1 MQTVSNPLNNKWLK
15 LHTDF
20 YYLTIM
26 IIIKDSIR
34 SCHRT
39 PLQIEKNRK
48 KTNKNL
54 HLVGKNILATYHSF
68 RNKHSN
74 FFLVEKIVKG
84 IFLDA
89 TISL

>member
-1 MQTVSNPLNNKWLK
+1 MPQ
-15 LHTDF
+15 
-20 YYLTIM
+20 
-26 IIIKDSIR
+26 DSPTNR
-34 SCHRT
+34 
-39 PLQIEKNRK
+39 LVVEKNRK
-48 KTNKNL
+48 KSNKHL

-89 TISL
+89 TISLEFANINNHLYTYHSR